1 MKGVIVGW
9 IMAVAWV
16 AVAAS
21 GAGTPGTVASAASSP
36 GGGTGEARGA
46 AWQVIGISPFLDRAD
61 KDAVYRQ
68 VVGFALEGVPPGGVL
83 RLIDAYRVRTIAVME
98 VPNTRASM
106 SAKARAVRFQGELRT
121 LKAFLA
127 EEAPMP
133 RVAGVAGTGAVRLP
147 QFLEFVAADRGDR
160 ERAGR
165 VLVLGN
171 PLYLDERE
179 PAFAM
184 ADGLY
189 PTDGH
194 LVATRERS
202 VFGRAES
209 GDPLREVTVHM
220 AYFGTPWR
228 DGVHEDRV
236 RRFWRLYV
244 AGRGGRWGLC
254 AGDLPAVF
262 AAFRREDAAGDDV
275 SLEEALDD
283 SRTVVAMR
291 RGRREVMA
299 VDWLMRDL
307 GPAGSAGAPVSV
319 LGPMKI
325 GIRWHGDVD
334 LDLYA
339 RPDAEGTTL
348 SFSEPRSGAGYH
360 YKDHRSSPDR
370 EYEFIEFEV
379 PVDVRRVEAAVNFY
393 SGEVGEGLTGEAR
406 IEFEGRV
413 YSAPFTI
420 PARAGNRGRGGPG
433 QEDYWARLDVA
444 GMMGLR

>member
-1 MKGVIVGW
+1 MRRATVGW
-9 IMAVAWV
+9 IVAVAGV
-16 AVAAS
+16 ALAAS
-21 GAGTPGTVASAASSP
+21 GAVTSGSAPSA
-36 GGGTGEARGA
+36 GLGTGEGTGGAPGA
-46 AWQVIGISPFLDRAD
+46 AWHVIGISPFLDRAD

-83 RLIDAYRVRTIAVME
+83 RLIDAYRIRTIAVME
-98 VPNTRASM
+98 VPGTRAS
-106 SAKARAVRFQGELRT
+106 SGAKARAVRFQAELRA

-127 EEAPMP
+127 EEPAKPT
-133 RVAGVAGTGAVRLP
+133 VAGAVGTGAVRLP
-147 QFLEFVAADRGDR
+147 QFLEFIASERVDR
-160 ERAGR
+160 ERPGG
-165 VLVLGN
+165 VLVLGS

-194 LVATRERS
+194 LLATRERS
-202 VFGRAES
+202 VFGRSETA
-209 GDPLREVTVHM
+209 DPLREVTVHLGC
-220 AYFGTPWR
+220 FGTPWR
-228 DGVHEDRV
+228 DGVQEDRI

-244 AGRGGRWGLC
+244 TARGGRWGLC

-262 AAFRREDAAGDDV
+262 AALRRDV
-275 SLEEALDD
+275 APGANGSWEEALDD
-283 SRTVVAMR
+283 SRTLVAMR
-291 RGRREVMA
+291 RGRREVAA

-307 GPAGSAGAPVSV
+307 GPAGSAGAPVSF

-325 GIRWHGDVD
+325 GIRWQGDVD

-339 RPDAEGTTL
+339 RPDPEGATL

-360 YKDHRSSPDR
+360 YRDHRSSPDR

-379 PVDVRRVEAAVNFY
+379 PVDVRRVEAAVNFHT
-393 SGEVGEGLTGEAR
+393 GAVGEALTGEAR

-413 YSAPFTI
+413 HSAPFTI
-420 PARAGNRGRGGPG
+420 PAREGNRGRGGAG
-433 QEDYWARLDVA
+433 QEDHWARLDVA
-444 GMMGLR
+444 GMLGLR